1 MKKFDVVSVSKENRI
16 KGITAHT
23 TAAAKAFKRTVDVE
37 TLREMLIDEL
47 NVRDTFTCGKDFVVD
62 RGIID
67 KATAVFTDV
76 YFDYMAM
83 VEIRFER
90 KYYGIID
97 VTMFLN
103 VNYDGEH
110 VAISRFADSTFTYY
124 KFDNDIVF

>member
-1 MKKFDVVSVSKENRI
+1 MKKFDTVSVSKENRI
-16 KGITAHT
+16 KGITAST
-23 TAAAKAFKRTVDVE
+23 TAAAKAFKRIVDVE

-47 NVRDTFTCGKDFVVD
+47 NVRDTFTCGKDFVID

-67 KATAVFTDV
+67 KAVAVFTDIH
-76 YFDYMAM
+76 FDYMAI
-83 VEIRFER
+83 VEIRFEC
-90 KYYGIID
+90 KYYGIVD

-110 VAISRFADSTFTYY
+110 IAVSLFADSTFTSY